1 MSRDQQ
7 QFTLKLNPHYAS
19 VIDSYCPDFEWILES
34 FLVKTRLQARILDI
48 KETKEEEIERQN
60 RAPEVINTNRAWKLY
75 NNNRVWREIHGR
87 GQHPNFVSIDTTIEK
102 IIDLEKKRIKREV
115 KEYKTLVLEC
125 WAEKYNRYERTPL
138 VKALF
143 TNNKKI
149 LR

>member
-7 QFTLKLNPHYAS
+7 QVTLKLNPHYAS

-60 RAPEVINTNRAWKLY
+60 RAPEVINTNRAWRLY

-87 GQHPNFVSIDTTIEK
+87 GQHPNFVSIDTTIET
-102 IIDLEKKRIKREV
+102 IIDLEKKD
-115 KEYKTLVLEC
+115 
-125 WAEKYNRYERTPL
+125 
-138 VKALF
+138 
-143 TNNKKI
+143 
-149 LR
+149 